1 MFLRY
6 IEEVKYIIM
15 NCAGCKEKA
24 CAKGKDCTGM
34 DIAEEA
40 KAEYKDKGDAE
51 VLKSLRVSA
60 RIESRYYMQKTRI
73 EEVIQYAQEM
83 GYKKL
88 GVAFCIGLEKEA
100 EMLCSILSQY
110 FEVSSVCCKVCGID
124 KSYFELERLHK
135 DGAVNDKGKGIV
147 AGAQIEME
155 PEEGEVEAEAMCNP
169 IGQALILN
177 REKTDLN
184 IILGLCIGHDIL
196 FTKYAEAPVTTL
208 AVKDRVL
215 AHNPLGALYSGYYFK
230 KLRKAARE

>member
-1 MFLRY
+1 
-6 IEEVKYIIM
+6 M

-24 CAKGKDCTGM
+24 CAKGKDCT

-40 KAEYKDKGDAE
+40 KVAYKDKGDAE

-60 RIESRYYMQKTRI
+60 RIESRYYMKKTRI

-83 GYKKL
+83 GYKRV

-100 EMLCSILSQY
+100 EILCSILSQY

-124 KSYFELERLHK
+124 KSYFELERLRK
-135 DGAVNDKGKGIV
+135 DRAVNDKGAV
-147 AGAQIEME
+147 AGAKVEMA
-155 PEEGEVEAEAMCNP
+155 PEEGEAMCNP

-215 AHNPLGALYSGYYFK
+215 AHNPLGALYSGYYLK
-230 KLRKAARE
+230 KLRKTTQR

>member
-1 MFLRY
+1 
-6 IEEVKYIIM
+6 M
-15 NCAGCKEKA
+15 NCAGCGEKA

-73 EEVIQYAQEM
+73 EEVIQYAKEM

-124 KSYFELERLHK
+124 KSYFELERLHNDRAAHK
-135 DGAVNDKGKGIV
+135 GAV
-147 AGAQIEME
+147 AGAEIE
-155 PEEGEVEAEAMCNP
+155 PEEAEAMCNP

-184 IILGLCIGHDIL
+184 LIMGLCIGHDIL

-230 KLRKAARE
+230 KLRKAAQE

>member
-1 MFLRY
+1 MT
-6 IEEVKYIIM
+6 M

-24 CAKGKDCTGM
+24 CAKGKDCT

-40 KAEYKDKGDAE
+40 KAEYKDKGDAN

-83 GYKKL
+83 GYKKV

-100 EMLCSILSQY
+100 ELLCNILSHY
-110 FEVSSVCCKVCGID
+110 FAVFSVCCKVCGID

-135 DGAVNDKGKGIV
+135 DGAVNNKGTV
-147 AGAQIEME
+147 AGAEIE
-155 PEEGEVEAEAMCNP
+155 PEEVEAMCNP

-196 FTKYAEAPVTTL
+196 FTQYSEAPVTTL